1 MHYVDSRP
9 TEYMQCLTYLAFDAV
24 YREKLDCTDGIFYIT
39 FTPVLHQ
46 CVQRGKVGQQPTVE
60 GLDVCAVLGT
70 GGLTLS
76 PTTAGKP
83 ELRTDEG
90 AFGGPCLGLA
100 ACPRAWAGPW
110 WAYPF
115 VLLWMMSLCCA
126 VRLECAVRG
135 VCDAYLALRAKRG
148 SRRRSRG
155 RSLRTHLK
163 TRCTTSSR
171 TLRCFSHWRVLFLRV
186 LAGVPLHWGPAHI
199 KAHVRWGG
207 PSLAGDW
214 PHYEPRTGALVN
226 QPEVVYFAGERTF
239 MAAHRCA
246 LRAARDM

>member
-1 MHYVDSRP
+1 MPMSSSTSP
-9 TEYMQCLTYLAFDAV
+9 SLQL
-24 YREKLDCTDGIFYIT
+24 
-39 FTPVLHQ
+39 LHQ

-60 GLDVCAVLGT
+60 ELDVCAVFGT
-70 GGLTLS
+70 GGLTSS
-76 PTTAGKP
+76 PTIAGKP

-148 SRRRSRG
+148 SRRRSLG
-155 RSLRTHLK
+155 RSPRTHRK
-163 TRCTTSSR
+163 SRCTNAFTYTKVLS
-171 TLRCFSHWRVLFLRV
+171 LWRVLFLRV
-186 LAGVPLHWGPAHI
+186 LARGP
-199 KAHVRWGG
+199 
-207 PSLAGDW
+207 
-214 PHYEPRTGALVN
+214 TALGYL
-226 QPEVVYFAGERTF
+226 PISRRSFAGVALRLRWLGPT
-239 MAAHRCA
+239 MTSLVQAHR
-246 LRAARDM
+246 